1 MKIREL
7 AIARCY
13 DKARTQH
20 QYEELALAR
29 ETTHSTDQPA
39 GKVVTR
45 ANTSSKVIPENKA
58 TSKAEYINTQQGL
71 PVSGCTLV
79 R

>member
-1 MKIREL
+1 M
-7 AIARCY
+7 
-13 DKARTQH
+13 QH
-20 QYEELALAR
+20 QYEELTLAG
-29 ETTHSTDQPA
+29 ETTQSTNQPA
-39 GKVVTR
+39 GKVVTP

-58 TSKAEYINTQQGL
+58 TSKAKYTNTQQGL